1 MTTLNESLYE
11 EVQKLI
17 RPFKDRQLLEQT
29 MGTRAAIGVLD
40 ERLQVVEEAL
50 RELGLQVERL
60 QEKDHDH
67 PPKSAA

>member
-1 MTTLNESLYE
+1 VTTLNESLYE

-40 ERLQVVEEAL
+40 ERLQVIEEAL

-60 QEKDHDH
+60 LQEKDDDPH
-67 PPKSAA
+67 A

>member
-11 EVQKLI
+11 EVRKLI

-40 ERLQVVEEAL
+40 ERLQVIEEAL

-60 QEKDHDH
+60 LQEKDHDH
-67 PPKSAA
+67 HA

>member
-11 EVQKLI
+11 EVRKLI

-40 ERLQVVEEAL
+40 ERLQVIEDAL

-60 QEKDHDH
+60 LQEKDHDH
-67 PPKSAA
+67 HA

>member
-1 MTTLNESLYE
+1 VTTLNESLYE

-17 RPFKDRQLLEQT
+17 RPFKDRRLLEQT

-40 ERLQVVEEAL
+40 ERLQVIEEAL

-60 QEKDHDH
+60 LQEKDHDH
-67 PPKSAA
+67 HA

>member
-11 EVQKLI
+11 EVRKLI
-17 RPFKDRQLLEQT
+17 RPFKDPRLLEQT

-40 ERLQVVEEAL
+40 ERLQVIEEAL

-60 QEKDHDH
+60 LQERGHDH
-67 PPKSAA
+67 HV

>member
-11 EVQKLI
+11 EVRKLI

-40 ERLQVVEEAL
+40 ERLQVIEEAL

-60 QEKDHDH
+60 LQEQDHDRH
-67 PPKSAA
+67 G

>member
-11 EVQKLI
+11 EVRKLI

-40 ERLQVVEEAL
+40 ERLQVIEEAL

-60 QEKDHDH
+60 VQEQDHDH
-67 PPKSAA
+67 RA

>member
-1 MTTLNESLYE
+1 VTTLNESLYE
-11 EVQKLI
+11 EVRKLI

-40 ERLQVVEEAL
+40 ERLQVIEDAL

-60 QEKDHDH
+60 LQEKDHDH
-67 PPKSAA
+67 HA

>member
-1 MTTLNESLYE
+1 VTTLNESLYE
-11 EVQKLI
+11 EVRKLI

-40 ERLQVVEEAL
+40 ERLQVIEEAL

-60 QEKDHDH
+60 LQERGHDH
-67 PPKSAA
+67 HV

>member
-1 MTTLNESLYE
+1 VTTLNESLYE

-40 ERLQVVEEAL
+40 ERLQVIEEAL

-60 QEKDHDH
+60 LQEKDHDPH
-67 PPKSAA
+67 T

>member
-11 EVQKLI
+11 EVRKLI
-17 RPFKDRQLLEQT
+17 RPFKDRQLLADT

-40 ERLQVVEEAL
+40 ERLQVIEEAL

-60 QEKDHDH
+60 MQEKDHDH
-67 PPKSAA
+67 HASGE

>member
-17 RPFKDRQLLEQT
+17 RPFKDRRLLEQT

-40 ERLQVVEEAL
+40 ERLQVIEEAL

-60 QEKDHDH
+60 LQEQDHDRH
-67 PPKSAA
+67 G

>member
-1 MTTLNESLYE
+1 VTTLNESLYE

-40 ERLQVVEEAL
+40 ERLQVIEDAL

-60 QEKDHDH
+60 LQEQDHDRH
-67 PPKSAA
+67 G

>member
-1 MTTLNESLYE
+1 VTTLNESLYE
-11 EVQKLI
+11 EVRKLI

-40 ERLQVVEEAL
+40 ERLQVIEEAL

-60 QEKDHDH
+60 LQEKDHDH
-67 PPKSAA
+67 HA

>member
-1 MTTLNESLYE
+1 VTTLNESLYE

-40 ERLQVVEEAL
+40 ERLQVIEEAL

-60 QEKDHDH
+60 LQEQDHDRH
-67 PPKSAA
+67 G

>member
-1 MTTLNESLYE
+1 VTTLNESLYE
-11 EVQKLI
+11 EVRKLI

-40 ERLQVVEEAL
+40 ERLQVIEEAL

-60 QEKDHDH
+60 LQEKDDDPH
-67 PPKSAA
+67 A

>member
-11 EVQKLI
+11 EVRKLI

-40 ERLQVVEEAL
+40 ERLQVIEDAL

-60 QEKDHDH
+60 LQEQDHDRH
-67 PPKSAA
+67 G

>member
-1 MTTLNESLYE
+1 VTTLNESLYE

-17 RPFKDRQLLEQT
+17 RPFKDRRLLEQT

-40 ERLQVVEEAL
+40 ERLQVIEEAL

-60 QEKDHDH
+60 LQEQDHDRH
-67 PPKSAA
+67 G

>member
-11 EVQKLI
+11 EVRKLI
-17 RPFKDRQLLEQT
+17 RPFKDRRLLEQT

-40 ERLQVVEEAL
+40 ERLQVIEEAL

-60 QEKDHDH
+60 LQEQDHH
-67 PPKSAA
+67 A